1 MVEPRLEVPSS
12 AVAIAAAA
20 PADPPGVSRGSNLS
34 RLTRRIINKA
44 KDTANAIWSLRGCNS
59 VGLGARV
66 KGRVRIE
73 NRGSITIGKRFNLS
87 GRWIPVEILTGRAGQ
102 VEIGHE
108 VWINFGTVISA
119 RSRITIGDRS
129 QIGQHCIICDSD
141 FPDMSAPTAVLPSG
155 SIEIGENV
163 WIAGRVTVRPGV
175 KIGSGAVIVSGSI
188 VESDVPPNVI
198 AGGIPAR
205 VLAKVA
211 HEPDALNTAAA
222 TRAASPEAGS
232 TRVISPS
239 QPRAAAPGVAA
250 LPAPVPALHGH
261 LIADFTIDEL
271 VKELLVADVHPAVAA
286 TVAPFD
292 QVPQML
298 MAPAPPGTGDFA
310 VVWTRPQ
317 RAVPSFAKL
326 LAFENTDSDSW
337 RTEVDEFC
345 TLIERAAASYR
356 FVFVPSWTLPPA
368 ERGLGMLDGR
378 KGGAAATLTAMNLR
392 LMERFE
398 LTPNV
403 FVLNANR
410 WFEAIGPA
418 AINPKAWYLGKIAV
432 SRLALTEAARDIR
445 AGLSALSGGPRKLLV
460 VDLDDTLWGG
470 IVGDVGWENLRLGG
484 LDGSGEAF
492 VDFQKGLKDLKRRGV
507 VLAIVSKNEE
517 SVALEAIRKHPS
529 MVLQE
534 ADFVAWRINW
544 TDKAKNILEL
554 TQELN
559 LGLQSVVFIDDNP
572 VERTRV
578 REALP
583 EVYVPDWPAEEFFY
597 PSALRALRCFDAPSL
612 SREDLER
619 TRMYGE
625 ESQREALKRNV
636 GSIDEWLKSLGVTV
650 SAAALGPST
659 TVRAAQLLNKTN
671 QLNLATRRLT
681 ESELV
686 AWAAHPNRRFYVISV
701 ADRLGEAGLTG
712 LLGLEF
718 ENDVAHIVDFVLS
731 CRVMGRKVEETMV
744 HIAVASAIDRGATT
758 VLAKYLPTAKN
769 KPCLSFWQS
778 SGFEPVEQN
787 VFSWKTADAYPLH
800 DAISLDWQR

>member
-1 MVEPRLEVPSS
+1 MVEPRFEVPNS
-12 AVAIAAAA
+12 AVASAAA
-20 PADPPGVSRGSNLS
+20 PTYPSGGSRGSSLG
-34 RLTRRIINKA
+34 RLAQRIFNKA
-44 KDTANAIWSLRGCNS
+44 SDTANAYWSLRRCTS
-59 VGLGARV
+59 VGYGARV

-87 GRWIPVEILTGRAGQ
+87 GRWIPVEILTGEGGQ
-102 VEIGHE
+102 IEIGQE
-108 VWINFGTVISA
+108 VWINFGTVIGA
-119 RSRITIGDRS
+119 RSRITIGNRS

-141 FPDMSAPTAVLPSG
+141 FPDMASPAALLPSG
-155 SIEIGENV
+155 GIEIGDDV

-175 KIGSGAVIVSGSI
+175 KIGSGAVIISGSV

-205 VLAKVA
+205 VLSKVA
-211 HEPDALNTAAA
+211 HERNEIKNVSGADMLSPAAI
-222 TRAASPEAGS
+222 TRAITTPHQ
-232 TRVISPS
+232 RI
-239 QPRAAAPGVAA
+239 QAAV
-250 LPAPVPALHGH
+250 PAPVLAPAPTLHGH

-271 VKELLVADVHPAVAA
+271 VKELLSADVHPGVAA

-298 MAPAPPGTGDFA
+298 LAPAPPGAGDFA
-310 VVWTRPQ
+310 VVWTRPE

-326 LAFENTDSDSW
+326 LSFESIDSASW
-337 RTEVDEFC
+337 HSEVDDFC
-345 TLIERAAASYR
+345 ARIECAAGNYR
-356 FVFVPSWTLPPA
+356 FVLVPSWTLPPS
-368 ERGLGMLDGR
+368 ERGLGMLDAR
-378 KGGAAATLTAMNLR
+378 KGGAMATLTAMNLR
-392 LMERFE
+392 LMERLE
-398 LTPNV
+398 VTPNV

-410 WFEAIGPA
+410 WFESVGPR

-432 SRLALTEAARDIR
+432 SRPTLIEAARDIR
-445 AGLSALSGGPRKLLV
+445 AALSALSGGSRKLLV
-460 VDLDDTLWGG
+460 IDLDDTLWGG

-517 SVALEAIRKHPS
+517 SVALEAIRRHPS
-529 MVLQE
+529 MVLRE
-534 ADFVAWRINW
+534 ADFVGWRINW

-554 TQELN
+554 AQELN

-583 EVYVPDWPAEEFFY
+583 EVYVPEWPAEEFLY
-597 PSALRALRCFDAPSL
+597 PGALRALRCFDSPAL

-636 GSIDEWLKSLGVTV
+636 GSIDEWLRSLGITV
-650 SAAALGPST
+650 VAATIGPSSA
-659 TVRAAQLLNKTN
+659 VRATQLLNKTN
-671 QLNLATRRLT
+671 QLNLATRRLS
-681 ESELV
+681 ESEFV
-686 AWAAHPNRRFYVISV
+686 AWAAHPDRRLITISV

-712 LLGLEF
+712 LLSLEF
-718 ENDVAHIVDFVLS
+718 DHDVAHIVDFVLS

-744 HIAVASAIDRGATT
+744 HIAVAAAIERGATT
-758 VLAKYLPTAKN
+758 VLAKYVPTAKN
-769 KPCLSFWQS
+769 KPCLSFWQR
-778 SGFEPVEQN
+778 SGFEADEQN
-787 VFSWKTADAYPLH
+787 VFKWKTNNAYALP
-800 DAISLDWQR
+800 DAISLDWRR